1 MSKNMTQK
9 GLALGAAA
17 ALIAAGLSAVP
28 ANAAGL
34 ADTSFVS
41 LDPSTGV
48 EYNVLAI
55 TGSEFSLTSNE
66 ATSVSSGDLKW
77 LVTDA
82 SGVVEPKNAGSTLE
96 SQTIASASASTS
108 VLTVNITGHGLNT
121 GDVVAISGVII
132 VTDANDA
139 ASNANTDAADTEI
152 NDASYVVTKVN
163 ANSFTVA
170 ETFAGAL
177 LAADPDDN
185 ASTKF
190 IKPAT
195 GAVKTLRTVR
205 SATSTYVVDSG
216 STSDNADEIVIL
228 VKDASVTAR
237 TVTVQAWM
245 DSNDNS
251 LVDSTEYTS
260 PARTVNWLAASS
272 VTAATSVDYPAVGA
286 TSVTGSL
293 TLTPNLNG
301 QQQSATTDVQIGFTR
316 PGSTATIYADATQNV
331 TTRGW
336 SASQSLAT
344 GFWTGMPHI
353 KALTTSALTS
363 NVVTVTTDVAHG
375 IVVEDMVI
383 VDGSQGIDVATTT
396 AVTVIGSTTTFS
408 YAKTASNIGS
418 SADTGYARVVSRVIA
433 SVATTATV
441 ATVTTDAVHGLQIGD
456 LVDIA
461 GLGGAQAAE
470 VNGVGVI
477 TVASVPTTTSF
488 TFTGAFTASGT
499 YTANASALMDLKG

>member
-41 LDPSTGV
+41 LVPSAGV

-96 SQTIASASASTS
+96 SQTIASASATTS

-121 GDVVAISGVII
+121 GDVVAIAGVTIGQDA
-132 VTDANDA
+132 TDGTDTVANDA
-139 ASNANTDAADTEI
+139 EI
-152 NDASYVVTKVN
+152 NNASYIVTRVT
-163 ANSFTVA
+163 ANQFTVA

-177 LAADPDDN
+177 LAANPNDN
-185 ASTKF
+185 GNLKF
-190 IKPAT
+190 ITPAT
-195 GAVKTLRTVR
+195 GTVKTLRTVR

-251 LVDSTEYTS
+251 LIDSTEYTS

-272 VTAATSVDYPAVGA
+272 VTAVTSVDYPAVGA

-316 PGSTATIYADATQNV
+316 PGSTATVYANATQNA

-336 SASQSLAT
+336 SASQSLVT
-344 GFWTGMPHI
+344 GNWAGMPHI
-353 KALTTSALTS
+353 SPL
-363 NVVTVTTDVAHG
+363 TVTAAGTAGGGGDTKFTVSPAGSYSVGDEVEVAGTVGGLNDTD
-375 IVVEDMVI
+375 
-383 VDGSQGIDVATTT
+383 DGSA
-396 AVTVIGSTTTFS
+396 AVTVVS
-408 YAKTASNIGS
+408 
-418 SADTGYARVVSRVIA
+418 VV
-433 SVATTATV
+433 
-441 ATVTTDAVHGLQIGD
+441 
-456 LVDIA
+456 
-461 GLGGAQAAE
+461 
-470 VNGVGVI
+470 
-477 TVASVPTTTSF
+477 
-488 TFTGAFTASGT
+488 
-499 YTANASALMDLKG
+499 